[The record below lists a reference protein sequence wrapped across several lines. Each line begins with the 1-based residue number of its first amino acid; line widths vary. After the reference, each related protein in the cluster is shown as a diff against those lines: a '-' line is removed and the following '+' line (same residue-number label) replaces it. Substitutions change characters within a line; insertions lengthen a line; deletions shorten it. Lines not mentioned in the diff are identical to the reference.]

1 MIDFKSLQIIAYQ
14 FINKQGVTLKHYPWK
29 GENGR
34 SVPSG
39 LFFTDRDLWMILIV
53 AIPLAAIISGS
64 ENATLRLTLHILMDD
79 YDYLSGVFAH
89 RNR

>member
-1 MIDFKSLQIIAYQ
+1 MIF
-14 FINKQGVTLKHYPWK
+14 
-29 GENGR
+29 
-34 SVPSG
+34 
-39 LFFTDRDLWMILIV
+39 IV

>member
-1 MIDFKSLQIIAYQ
+1 
-14 FINKQGVTLKHYPWK
+14 
-29 GENGR
+29 
-34 SVPSG
+34 
-39 LFFTDRDLWMILIV
+39 MILIV

-64 ENATLRLTLHILMDD
+64 ENATLRLTLHIPMDD